1 VNIDSENPLTRL
13 EAPNFAAAKVK
24 YLSSNSGQVAYES
37 NSLPPSELR
46 VVFETENP
54 PLNGN
59 MLFFDNKGQGYMMH
73 IFSPS
78 VEDLG
83 TSPLNKEII
92 FVLDKSGSMH
102 GYKIAQVKEAFG
114 KIIEDLPSGDR
125 FNIIFF
131 DTTVHSYSEILM
143 EANQKEKSKAVE
155 FADGLEADG
164 NTNIN
169 EALLTALRMFS
180 PGSERVPIIVF
191 LTDGL
196 PTEGVVS
203 PYAIRQNLKDA
214 NIANVSVFTIAF
226 GINDESNYHFLK
238 AMSLENYGTAE
249 CFSPDNGSDEIG
261 SFYQTIST
269 PLITD
274 LSFSYNE
281 GVSKTVSTGKK
292 NLFAGSDAII
302 LGKYNPETKNILAEI
317 SATSLQTNTNADHK
331 TQRPIQPVGC
341 C

>member
-1 VNIDSENPLTRL
+1 MKLTYEQALKKNLGEYELVQSLESERPADHLTVTVNIDSENPLTRL
-13 EAPNFAAAKVK
+13 EAPNFPAAKVK
-24 YLSSNSGQVAYES
+24 YLSSNSGQVVYET

-46 VVFETENP
+46 VVFETANP
-54 PLNGN
+54 PLDGN
-59 MLFFDNKGQGYMMH
+59 MLFYDDGGQGYIMH

-92 FVLDKSGSMH
+92 FVLDKSGSMR

-114 KIIEDLPSGDR
+114 KIIKDLPPEDH
-125 FNIIFF
+125 FNIISF
-131 DTTVHSYSEILM
+131 DTTVKSYSETLM
-143 EANQKEKSKAVE
+143 EESPEEKSKAVE
-155 FADGLEADG
+155 FVNSLEANG

-169 EALLTALRMFS
+169 EALLKALRMFS
-180 PGSERVPIIVF
+180 LGGERVPIIVF

-214 NIANVSVFTIAF
+214 NIADVSIFSVAF

-238 AMSLENYGTAE
+238 VMSLENYGTAE
-249 CFSPDNGSDEIG
+249 WFSPDNGSDKIG
-261 SFYQTIST
+261 SFYETIST

-274 LSFSYNE
+274 MNFS
-281 GVSKTVSTGKK
+281 
-292 NLFAGSDAII
+292 
-302 LGKYNPETKNILAEI
+302 
-317 SATSLQTNTNADHK
+317 
-331 TQRPIQPVGC
+331 
-341 C
+341 